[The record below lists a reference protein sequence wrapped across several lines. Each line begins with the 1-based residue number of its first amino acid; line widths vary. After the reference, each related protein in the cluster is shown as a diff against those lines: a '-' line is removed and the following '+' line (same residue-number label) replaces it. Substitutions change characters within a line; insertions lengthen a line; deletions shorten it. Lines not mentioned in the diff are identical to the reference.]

1 MLRSSLRALALAFL
15 GLPVFAQAPA
25 QPTLLGDGWE
35 RVEPQ
40 AAGFDAAQLRA
51 VIARMLDGEVN
62 LHGVVVERHGK
73 LVAEAYRKG
82 KDQPQFKLFS
92 RTVAFG
98 PSVRH
103 DTRSVGKSVIG
114 LLVGIAQAQGKLGAL
129 TTPVIDFY
137 PEFKDLA
144 TPELKRVT
152 LEHLLTMSSG
162 LTWRESGV
170 GFPNDEDRLSWKD
183 SPMRFVLSRPFVAQS
198 GSTFTYNSGGT
209 VVLADILSR
218 VTGQP
223 WMDFA
228 RTALFE
234 PLGITDVEWI
244 TDFRGRPMANSGLR
258 LRPRDMAKLGRLVL
272 SHGAWKDRQLV
283 PAAWIDASL
292 RPRLS
297 TGFDG
302 TRYGYQWWTGTVNWK
317 GRPLP
322 WRAAFGNGSQRIFVV
337 PDLDL
342 TVVTTAGAYG
352 DVATIRKVHAGF
364 QELIATV
371 VEGPPPGGT
380 EGTQPF
386 R

>member
-1 MLRSSLRALALAFL
+1 MLRSSLRAFALTLL
-15 GLPVFAQAPA
+15 GLPIFAQAPA
-25 QPTLLGDGWE
+25 QPALLGDGWE

-40 AAGFDAAQLRA
+40 AAGFESARLGA
-51 VIARMLDGEVN
+51 VIAKMLNGEVN

-92 RTVAFG
+92 RTVTFG

-103 DTRSVGKSVIG
+103 DTRSVGKSVIS
-114 LLVGIAQAQGKLGAL
+114 LLVGIAQAQGKLPAL
-129 TTPVIDFY
+129 SAPVIDFY

-144 TPELKRVT
+144 TPELRRVT

-162 LTWRESGV
+162 LKWRESGV
-170 GFPNDEDRLSWKD
+170 GFPNDEDRLAWKD
-183 SPMRFVLSRPFVAQS
+183 SPTRFVLSRPFVAAP

-223 WMDFA
+223 WTDFA

-244 TDFRGRPMANSGLR
+244 TDYRGRPMANSGLR

-272 SHGAWKDRQLV
+272 DHGAWKDRQLV

-292 RPRLS
+292 QPRLN

-302 TRYGYQWWTGTVNWK
+302 TQYGYQWWTGTVNWK

-337 PDLDL
+337 PELDL
-342 TVVTTAGAYG
+342 TVVVTAGAYG
-352 DVATIRKVHAGF
+352 DLSVARQVQASFADLVSCVIN
-364 QELIATV
+364 
-371 VEGPPPGGT
+371 
-380 EGTQPF
+380 
-386 R
+386 